1 MDIGPGTAG
10 LARVAPG
17 TGRRAILIE
26 MRVLH
31 RIALAAEIGLAYAR
45 SRWLLSRRDLPATL
59 RALRP
64 RTAGSSAANADGVQA
79 GLHLAQATGRLL
91 EALPPADSRCLMR
104 SLVVSR
110 LLDRRRIP
118 SAVVIGV
125 TSGEAFGAHAWVEV
139 AGHPVLEPGD
149 GSYLRLVEL

>member
-1 MDIGPGTAG
+1 
-10 LARVAPG
+10 
-17 TGRRAILIE
+17 
-26 MRVLH
+26 MRLLR

-59 RALRP
+59 QALRP
-64 RTAGSSAANADGVQA
+64 RTAGASASNADGVLA
-79 GLHLAQATGRLL
+79 GLHLAHATGRLL
-91 EALPPADSRCLMR
+91 EALPADSRCLMR